1 MTNFSSATCVAMAAA
16 FLWPVSIV
24 AQQGESVAAAKA
36 GQRGRLTAAERAKL
50 PAPQGFS
57 VVLVLG
63 EMQGTGTAENVPP
76 AARKALV
83 DMKDFL
89 PYKSYR
95 LLDSQWTL
103 CCGHSMIATRL
114 RGPEEQDY
122 DLELDP
128 GASETS
134 GKWNVRFT
142 LREAISAAG
151 RGGPASSSN
160 TVTGDRAATL
170 TAQRGELEAKLKT
183 LKERYNDTH
192 PEVVQLKSQLDALGR
207 QESMVRTEEATK
219 RYRMVGIA
227 QRHRALI
234 DTNFTM
240 DIGET
245 VVVGTSRLQGDKALI
260 ALLTAVAS
268 IKPATPTKPATPR

>member
-1 MTNFSSATCVAMAAA
+1 MKNPSIATRVVMAAA
-16 FLWPVSIV
+16 FLWPVSV
-24 AQQGESVAAAKA
+24 MAQQSETVAAAKA
-36 GQRGRLTAAERAKL
+36 GQRGRLTPAERAKL

-63 EMQGTGTAENVPP
+63 EMQGAGAAENVPP

-114 RGPEEQDY
+114 RGVDEQDY

-134 GKWNVRFT
+134 GKWNMRFT
-142 LREAISAAG
+142 LRETIAAAG
-151 RGGPASSSN
+151 RGNPVSSSN
-160 TVTGDRAATL
+160 AGTVDKQTANLA
-170 TAQRGELEAKLKT
+170 AQRAELETKLRS
-183 LKERYNDTH
+183 LKERYNDNH
-192 PEVVQLKSQLDALGR
+192 PEVRQVQDQIAALRR
-207 QESMVRTEEATK
+207 QESMVRSEETLK
-219 RYRMVGIA
+219 RYRMTAVAG
-227 QRHRALI
+227 RHRALI
-234 DTNFTM
+234 DTSFTM

-260 ALLTAVAS
+260 ALLTAVA
-268 IKPATPTKPATPR
+268 PTKPATR

>member
-1 MTNFSSATCVAMAAA
+1 MMTISRTATWIFGAAA
-16 FLWPVSIV
+16 LLWPM
-24 AQQGESVAAAKA
+24 SVAAQGDTVTSAQ
-36 GQRGRLTAAERAKL
+36 GQARGRMTRSDRANL

-63 EMQGTGTAENVPP
+63 DMQGTGTAENVPP
-76 AARKALV
+76 AARKALT

-95 LLDSQWTL
+95 LLDAQWTL
-103 CCGHSMIATRL
+103 CCGRSMIATRL
-114 RGPEEQDY
+114 RGLEDQDY

-128 GASETS
+128 EPSETS

-142 LREAISAAG
+142 LRGTVAVMARGDAAFADRQAAIG
-151 RGGPASSSN
+151 
-160 TVTGDRAATL
+160 
-170 TAQRGELEAKLKT
+170 AQRAELETKIRT
-183 LKERYNDTH
+183 LQERYNENH
-192 PEVVQLKSQLDALGR
+192 PEVQQLKNQLKALEQEQVR
-207 QESMVRTEEATK
+207 IRSEESMKRTN
-219 RYRMVGIA
+219 RMVATTAG
-227 QRHRALI
+227 RRAMI

-268 IKPATPTKPATPR
+268 TKPSGR

>member
-1 MTNFSSATCVAMAAA
+1 MTNLSMATRVLMATVL
-16 FLWPVSIV
+16 LWPASMD
-24 AQQGESVAAAKA
+24 AQQSETATPQGP
-36 GQRGRLTAAERAKL
+36 QRGRLRPAERSNL
-50 PAPQGFS
+50 PRPQGFS

-63 EMQGTGTAENVPP
+63 EMQGAGTAENVPP

-103 CCGHSMIATRL
+103 CCGRSVIATRL
-114 RGPEEQDY
+114 RGLEDQDY

-142 LREAISAAG
+142 LREALAG
-151 RGGPASSSN
+151 LARGTSVSSGN
-160 TVTGDRAATL
+160 TATADRAATL
-170 TAQRGELEAKLKT
+170 AAQRAELETKLKS
-183 LKERYNDTH
+183 LKDRYNDNH
-192 PEVVQLKSQLDALGR
+192 PEVQQLKSQIAALEREGAT
-207 QESMVRTEEATK
+207 VRTEESMK
-219 RYRMVGIA
+219 RYRMPTMARG
-227 QRHRALI
+227 HRALI

-245 VVVGTSRLQGDKALI
+245 VVVGTSRVQGDKALI

-268 IKPATPTKPATPR
+268 TKPASAR

>member
-1 MTNFSSATCVAMAAA
+1 MTKLSLAMRLLMAIVT
-16 FLWPVSIV
+16 LWPASVY
-24 AQQGESVAAAKA
+24 AQQRETATTQGP
-36 GQRGRLTAAERAKL
+36 QRGRLSPAERSNL
-50 PAPQGFS
+50 PRPQGFS
-57 VVLVLG
+57 VVLVVG

-76 AARKALV
+76 AARKALL

-103 CCGHSMIATRL
+103 CCGRSAIATRL
-114 RGPEEQDY
+114 RGLEDQDY

-128 GASETS
+128 GASEMS

-142 LREAISAAG
+142 LREALAG
-151 RGGPASSSN
+151 PARGGSISSSN
-160 TVTGDRAATL
+160 TAAADSAATL
-170 TAQRGELEAKLKT
+170 AARRAELETRLKA
-183 LKERYNDTH
+183 LKDRYNETH
-192 PEVVQLKSQLDALGR
+192 PEVQQLKSQIAALER
-207 QESMVRTEEATK
+207 EASMVRTEESMKRNRMAT
-219 RYRMVGIA
+219 IA
-227 QRHRALI
+227 KGHRALI

-245 VVVGTSRLQGDKALI
+245 VVVGTSRVQGDKALI

-268 IKPATPTKPATPR
+268 TKPATTR